1 MIKSALRLHTV
12 WKWLHSKCVRHLIKL
27 DRTKAKIFYNWYENV
42 AQWNMSETFVWNIC
56 LIFAKQKHCI
66 QNAFKLYGLGLVGHN
81 MLYKIKLQCALLPS
95 AQQSSNLLR
104 KNLFLQN
111 FIQRM
116 KFKKFMKMAT
126 SSKTRVFQIIC
137 NFFDVKVTL
146 EYFE

>member
-1 MIKSALRLHTV
+1 
-12 WKWLHSKCVRHLIKL
+12 
-27 DRTKAKIFYNWYENV
+27 
-42 AQWNMSETFVWNIC
+42 
-56 LIFAKQKHCI
+56 
-66 QNAFKLYGLGLVGHN
+66 